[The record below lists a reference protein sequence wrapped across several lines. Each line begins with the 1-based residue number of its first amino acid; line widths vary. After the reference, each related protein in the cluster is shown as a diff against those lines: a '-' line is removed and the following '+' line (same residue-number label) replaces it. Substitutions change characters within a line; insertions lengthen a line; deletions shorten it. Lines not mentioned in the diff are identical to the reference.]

1 MTSSPLVNV
10 STFCYSYIYIDVLSS
25 VWCDSVI
32 SNLITI
38 HMIFWFKLLFGAA
51 GCTTQ
56 HNMMKYYFIEFDIK
70 LYE

>member
-1 MTSSPLVNV
+1 MMSCHIEFV
-10 STFCYSYIYIDVLSS
+10 STLCYSYIYINVLSS

-56 HNMMKYYFIEFDIK
+56 HNIMKYYFIEFDIK